1 MSITISPIDTTDAP
15 SADLTGDSSADTIHV
30 PLADTTVIKS
40 ADTIDIPLSDTTAN
54 KSADITGGPSADP
67 TVKTSCDA
75 GEIAAEF
82 SEIPLDRFFELLQ
95 QVWLFTYWWLKM
107 GQLS

>member
-1 MSITISPIDTTDAP
+1 MSITISPIDPTDTPSAVDV
-15 SADLTGDSSADTIHV
+15 SADLTGG
-30 PLADTTVIKS
+30 PS